1 MIIFRRPYNLLY
13 FQKHKKIYFKC
24 LNYPSNYF
32 QFNENTKKI
41 IKKKLHF
48 KNSNIKK
55 LNDSLFA
62 ETENNKILIKNLT
75 NNKKKK
81 IQLTSG
87 FEVVDLIL
95 ENNIFKIFGY
105 DKKNNYIVEIT
116 EGKKKYKKTK
126 FNIDNLKFFNNDK
139 DIYALNTLKA
149 KLYKLN
155 NNKLEYIFGKYSRV
169 GRYSFRDPSSLSF
182 SNNLLAINDRGNY
195 KIKFYDKNF
204 KFLRYFGDKGVSKQN
219 LDFAADISFGSDDD
233 LYIADTNNDR
243 ILKISK
249 KKKSDIIIKDNF
261 KNGFFRRPMK
271 SIEHDNGFIILDRDN
286 KCLQIFNNNFVFLR
300 SLNISKQ
307 KNSKP
312 NSMCSVKYKNKIYV
326 VVLCRYSDF
335 NNYLEFYNSKLD
347 FLYSK
352 KILTMDAQDIEY
364 KDGLF
369 WVADTLGRKVRI
381 YEFNLKLK
389 KTIDMKKISKNN
401 RILIKSVTSSEQ
413 FMITVDFD
421 KCNIFLFNFFGILKK
436 IIRFNKFKKE
446 LKVIRSA
453 KLIDKNLFILSRNNQ
468 PIWIYNF
475 KSKKIKRHF
484 KFGIGNDKFCNPV
497 YISKFED
504 KLMIIDK
511 ENDQI
516 KFVNNNLKIE
526 HLIPKSI
533 N

>member
-1 MIIFRRPYNLLY
+1 MIIFRRPYNLSY
-13 FQKHKKIYFKC
+13 FNKFKKIYFKC
-24 LNYPSNYF
+24 LNYPSNFF
-32 QFNENTKKI
+32 QFNESTKKI

-48 KNSNIKK
+48 KNSDIKK
-55 LNDSLFA
+55 LNDSLFSQ
-62 ETENNKILIKNLT
+62 TKNNKIIINNLI

-81 IQLTSG
+81 IQLTTG
-87 FEVVDLIL
+87 FEVVDLVL
-95 ENNIFKIFGY
+95 ENNVFKIFGF
-105 DKKNNYIVEIT
+105 DKKDNYIVDIN
-116 EGKKKYKKTK
+116 EGKKNYKKIK
-126 FNIDNLKFFNNDK
+126 FNIKNFKFFNNNK

-149 KLYKLN
+149 KLYRLK

-169 GRYSFRDPSSLSF
+169 GKYSFRDPSSLSF

-204 KFLRYFGDKGVSKQN
+204 KFLRYFGNKGISKQN
-219 LDFAADISFGSDDD
+219 LDFAENISFGNDDQ
-233 LYIADTNNDR
+233 LYVADTNNDR

-249 KKKSDIIIKDNF
+249 KQKTEIIIKNKF

-271 SIEHDNGFIILDRDN
+271 SIAHNKGFIILDRDN
-286 KCLQIFNNNFVFLR
+286 KRLQIFNNNFVFIR

-312 NSMCSVKYKNKIYV
+312 NSMCSINYKNKNYV
-326 VVLCRYSDF
+326 VVLCRDSDF
-335 NNYLEFYNSKLD
+335 NNYLEFYNSKLN

-352 KILTMDAQDIEY
+352 KISTRDAQDIEC
-364 KDGLF
+364 KDSLF

-401 RILIKSVTSSEQ
+401 RILVKSITSSEQ
-413 FMITVDFD
+413 YMITVDFD

-436 IIRFNKFKKE
+436 TIRFNRFKKE
-446 LKVIRSA
+446 LKVIRFA
-453 KLIDKNLFILSRNNQ
+453 KLIDRDLFILSRNNQ

-475 KSKKIKRHF
+475 DSKKIKRHF
-484 KFGIGNDKFCNPV
+484 KFGMGNDKFCNPV
-497 YISKFED
+497 CISKFED
-504 KLMIIDK
+504 KFMIIDK

-516 KFVNNNLKIE
+516 KFVNNNLKIK